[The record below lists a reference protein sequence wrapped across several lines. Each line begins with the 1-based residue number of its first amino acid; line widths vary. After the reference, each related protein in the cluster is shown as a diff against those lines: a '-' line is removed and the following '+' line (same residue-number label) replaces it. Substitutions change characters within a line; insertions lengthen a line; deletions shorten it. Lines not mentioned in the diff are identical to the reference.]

1 MSLAGLHF
9 EKHKRSRAG
18 HACNPSLMDW
28 LIRPSGMKTPEAQRP
43 VEPSQ
48 GSGLPGIQSWKGPL
62 ELSCSL
68 CSLRGSQER
77 HREGQGVVGSLR
89 LLEDVPA
96 QVPAHLLPLGS
107 GTLSGHSVKARA
119 SPSYHCRPLLLPF
132 LHLLLGASTTFSRDP
147 NSQALSELPTVGPFN
162 SGQSFRGG
170 VVVLPGL
177 PRRWM

>member
-1 MSLAGLHF
+1 
-9 EKHKRSRAG
+9 
-18 HACNPSLMDW
+18 
-28 LIRPSGMKTPEAQRP
+28 MKTPEAQRP

-119 SPSYHCRPLLLPF
+119 SPTTVSPS
-132 LHLLLGASTTFSRDP
+132 GAMIP
-147 NSQALSELPTVGPFN
+147 N
-162 SGQSFRGG
+162 
-170 VVVLPGL
+170 PGS
-177 PRRWM
+177 PEAATMQGWQP